1 MVRLLKA
8 GLAVS
13 LLSIIMWNCSSTE
26 PVNPVDAQNPPVST
40 EASLITL
47 TEQSGENPSLLQMG
61 PPVYPATPSSA
72 SSGTWMETADSL
84 GMTVKFIGAAP
95 TASAPGT
102 STELLFSVADMKSSS
117 VVPVPGVALDAGTG
131 TTPPQA
137 GLLTAAEWN
146 DHCHWHD
153 FQVYVRENPSAFTR
167 WQLNLQ
173 KRIMIEIKNR
183 SGGVVPGAM
192 VQISAAGK
200 TVFEGQT
207 LADGRTAFFP
217 LDVRADDTAGYNI
230 TVQKGTATVTA
241 EMKPVQDNDQTWT
254 LTLPV
259 CSHSVTPSLDLVF
272 VVDVTGSMS
281 DELSFIQTE
290 LVDICGQVY
299 SAGIAGLRV
308 GFVFYRDRGDEF
320 VTRVLEFSSDFEKAQ
335 QNINSVQATGGGDK
349 EESVN
354 LAMRHMLQKLA
365 WHTENCV
372 RLCFWI
378 TDAGP
383 HYYADEDYTYHE
395 GLIEAVKKGI
405 KINPVAASG
414 ILPEEEYF
422 YRNAA
427 VKTLGRYLFLT
438 DNSGVGDAHLTP
450 AVGSFDVKLLNAL
463 IVKVIKEELGK
474 WPAGQ

>member
-1 MVRLLKA
+1 MVRILKA
-8 GLAVS
+8 GLAFS
-13 LLSIIMWNCSSTE
+13 LFAVMWSCSSTE
-26 PVNPVDAQNPPVST
+26 PANPVDTQNTPVST
-40 EASLITL
+40 DASLITL
-47 TEQSGENPSLLQMG
+47 TEQSGENPPLLEMG
-61 PPVYPATPSSA
+61 PPDYPTSQSST
-72 SSGTWMETADSL
+72 STGTWTETTDSL
-84 GMTVKFIGAAP
+84 GITVKFLGAPA
-95 TASAPGT
+95 ASAGG
-102 STELLFSVADMKSSS
+102 SSGELLFSVAAPEADRMME
-117 VVPVPGVALDAGTG
+117 PGVAYDATV
-131 TTPPQA
+131 TTTQPHA

-153 FQVYVRENPSAFTR
+153 FQIYVRENPSAFTR

-173 KRIMIEIKNR
+173 KRIMIEVKNR
-183 SGGVVPGAM
+183 SGGVVPGAE
-192 VQISAAGK
+192 VQIVSAGK
-200 TVFEGQT
+200 TVFEGLT

-217 LDVRADDTAGYNI
+217 LDVQAVDTARYSI
-230 TVQKGTATVTA
+230 KVQKGTSVVTA
-241 EMKPVQDNDQTWT
+241 EIKPVEDNDQTWT
-254 LTLPV
+254 LNLPV
-259 CSHSVTPSLDLVF
+259 CSPTETPSLDLVF

-290 LVDICGQVY
+290 LVDICNQVY

-320 VTRVLEFSSDFEKAQ
+320 VTRVLEFSNDFEKAQ
-335 QNINSVQATGGGDK
+335 QNITSVQATGGGDK

-378 TDAGP
+378 TDAAP

-414 ILPEEEYF
+414 MQPEEEYF
-422 YRNAA
+422 YRHAA

-438 DNSGVGDAHLTP
+438 DNSGVGESHLTP
-450 AVGSFDVKLLNAL
+450 AVGSFDVKLLNGL

-474 WPAGQ
+474 WPSGQ

>member
-1 MVRLLKA
+1 MVRILKA
-8 GLAVS
+8 GLAFS
-13 LLSIIMWNCSSTE
+13 LFAVMWSCSSTE
-26 PVNPVDAQNPPVST
+26 PTNPVDTQNTPVST
-40 EASLITL
+40 DASLITL
-47 TEQSGENPSLLQMG
+47 TEQSGENPLLMQMG
-61 PPVYPATPSSA
+61 PPVYPASQSST
-72 SSGTWMETADSL
+72 STGTWTETTDSL
-84 GMTVKFIGAAP
+84 GITVKFIGAAP
-95 TASAPGT
+95 TASASGT
-102 STELLFSVADMKSSS
+102 STELLFSVADMRSASD
-117 VVPVPGVALDAGTG
+117 VLAPGVALDAGTG
-131 TTPPQA
+131 TTQPQA

-153 FQVYVRENPSAFTR
+153 FQIFVRENPSAFTR

-173 KRIMIEIKNR
+173 KRIMIEVKNR
-183 SGGVVPGAM
+183 SGCVVPDAE
-192 VQISAAGK
+192 VQITAAGK
-200 TVFEGQT
+200 TVFEGLT

-217 LDVRADDTAGYNI
+217 LDARADDTASYS
-230 TVQKGTATVTA
+230 VKAQKGTSFVTA
-241 EMKPVQDNDQTWT
+241 EIKPVEDNDQTWT
-254 LTLPV
+254 LNLPV
-259 CSHSVTPSLDLVF
+259 CSHTVTPSLDLVF

-320 VTRVLEFSSDFEKAQ
+320 VTRVFEFSSDFEKTQ
-335 QNINSVQATGGGDK
+335 QNITSVQATGGGDK

-378 TDAGP
+378 TDAAP
-383 HYYADEDYTYHE
+383 HYYADEDYTYHQ

-422 YRNAA
+422 YRHAA

-438 DNSGVGDAHLTP
+438 DNSGVGGSHLTP
-450 AVGSFDVKLLNAL
+450 AVGSFDVKLLNGL

-474 WPAGQ
+474 WPSGQ

>member
-1 MVRLLKA
+1 MVRILKA
-8 GLAVS
+8 GLAFS
-13 LLSIIMWNCSSTE
+13 LFAVMWSCSSTE
-26 PVNPVDAQNPPVST
+26 PANPVDTQNTPVST
-40 EASLITL
+40 DASLITL
-47 TEQSGENPSLLQMG
+47 TEQSSENPPLLEMG
-61 PPVYPATPSSA
+61 PPVYPASQSSTSTGTWTETTDSLGIIVKFLGAPAASAGGTSGELRFSVAAPVDMVMEPGVA
-72 SSGTWMETADSL
+72 SSGTTQ
-84 GMTVKFIGAAP
+84 
-95 TASAPGT
+95 
-102 STELLFSVADMKSSS
+102 
-117 VVPVPGVALDAGTG
+117 
-131 TTPPQA
+131 PQA

-146 DHCHWHD
+146 DNCHWHD
-153 FQVYVRENPSAFTR
+153 FQIYVRENPSAFTR

-173 KRIMIEIKNR
+173 KRIMIEVKNR
-183 SGGVVPGAM
+183 SGGVVPDAE
-192 VQISAAGK
+192 VQITAAGK
-200 TVFEGQT
+200 TVFEGLT

-217 LDVRADDTAGYNI
+217 LDVLADDTVQYSI
-230 TVQKGTATVTA
+230 TAQKGTAVVTA
-241 EMKPVQDNDQTWT
+241 GIKPVQDDDQTWT

-290 LVDICGQVY
+290 LVDICNQVY

-320 VTRVLEFSSDFEKAQ
+320 VTRVLEFSNDFEKAQ
-335 QNINSVQATGGGDK
+335 QNITSVQATGGGDK

-378 TDAGP
+378 TDAAP

-414 ILPEEEYF
+414 MQPEEEYF
-422 YRNAA
+422 YRHAA

-438 DNSGVGDAHLTP
+438 DNSGVGESHLTP
-450 AVGSFDVKLLNAL
+450 AVGSFDVKLLNGL

-474 WPAGQ
+474 WPSGQ